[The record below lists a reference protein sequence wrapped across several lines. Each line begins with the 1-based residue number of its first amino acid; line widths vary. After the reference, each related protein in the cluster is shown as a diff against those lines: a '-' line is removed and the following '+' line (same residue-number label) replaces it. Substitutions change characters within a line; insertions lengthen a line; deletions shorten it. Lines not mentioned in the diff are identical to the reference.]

1 MSTRRSEYGVDPIF
15 LNRWSPRGFDQANL
29 SREELFKIVEAAKWA
44 PSAYNIQPWRFVYS
58 LRGDDFWEAHL
69 ALLDEFNQ
77 SWAKDASALIFILAK
92 TITVNEETQKQYDV
106 KTAGFDTGAA
116 WAQLALQASLMG
128 YHAHAIAGLNFENA
142 KRTLELPDFVQ
153 LQAGIAIGKKGK
165 TEDLPIELQEREVPS
180 PRKPV
185 QDLLFAGNFCHD
197 D

>member
-58 LRGDDFWEAHL
+58 LRNDEFWKAHL

-77 SWAKDASALIFILAK
+77 FWAKDASALIFILAK
-92 TITVNEETQKQYDV
+92 TVTINEETKRQYEV

-116 WAQLALQASLMG
+116 WAQLALQASMMG
-128 YHAHAIAGLNFENA
+128 YHAHAIAGLDFNEA
-142 KRTLELPDFVQ
+142 KRTLGLPNSVQ
-153 LQAGIAIGKKGK
+153 LQAGIALGRKGK
-165 TEDLPIELQEREVPS
+165 TEALPPKLQEREVPS

-185 QDLLFAGNFCHD
+185 QDLLFAGNFSD
-197 D
+197 DD